1 MSMTSYDQECLEEA
15 RQQVDDLKQLVLDL
29 RQDVKDRD
37 ALIAKY
43 AHDLEA
49 MTALAKRMKAA
60 IDAL

>member
-1 MSMTSYDQECLEEA
+1 MNLTYDQERLEAALYQIE
-15 RQQVDDLKQLVLDL
+15 DLQQLVKDL

-49 MTALAKRMKAA
+49 MTALAKRLKAA